1 VPTVSA
7 GVSGFGGRVRPH
19 PDMNDGFSLLFLCAG
34 NRFRSPLAAAFV
46 RRLTIGLPVTV
57 TSAGTL
63 PVGDATAL
71 PEARELGAW
80 CGVDLSTHRARQLA
94 PEHLLGLDLLVGF
107 EQFHVRHAVVD
118 GGVDRSLAFTL
129 SELVGLLGELGPA
142 PGGPL
147 AALARERVRL
157 ADELRD
163 DRLSASG
170 DVPDPFGGP
179 KKGYR
184 SAAVRVQGLSVAL
197 VERLFG
203 RTGRGGLVLL
213 D

>member
-7 GVSGFGGRVRPH
+7 GVSARTQT
-19 PDMNDGFSLLFLCAG
+19 MNDGFSLLFLCAG

-46 RRLTIGLPVTV
+46 RRLTIGFPVTV
-57 TSAGTL
+57 SSAGTL
-63 PVGDATAL
+63 SVGDAAAL

-80 CGVDLSTHRARQLA
+80 CGVDLSMHRARQLA
-94 PEHLLGLDLLVGF
+94 PEQLLGVDLVIGF
-107 EQFHVRHAVVD
+107 EQFHVRHAVID
-118 GGVDRSLAFTL
+118 GGADRRLAFTL
-129 SELVGLLGELGPA
+129 GELVYLLRELGPPA

-147 AALARERVRL
+147 AATARGRVRL

-163 DRLSASG
+163 HALSSPG

-184 SAAVRVQGLSVAL
+184 STAVRVQGLSVAL
-197 VERLFG
+197 VEGLFG
-203 RTGRGGLVLL
+203 MTGRGGLVLL